1 MAREDDDFFLARWSR
16 RKAQMQ
22 RGVVVEPEPP
32 AAEPAVAPA
41 AAPAFMPAADAAAR
55 PAATVAAAAP
65 APAAPA
71 APADDAPPASAPPL
85 SRAATRPPPPTLED
99 VAKLTRDADFSRFVA
114 RDVAAPVRHAALRK
128 LFSDPHFNVM
138 DGLDT
143 YIDDYG
149 RADPLPASMLRQLVQ
164 GRGLGLFRDE
174 TPATP
179 ASALADGGA
188 TPPDADA
195 APASAPAT
203 AHDGASDPAPDAGHT
218 AERLT
223 LADDPAGQPH
233 TADAAAPPLPPDEDP
248 DLQLQ
253 PHDAAGP
260 AGDRR
265 RAGQDPRRLD

>member
-1 MAREDDDFFLARWSR
+1 VAREDDDFFLARWSR
-16 RKAQMQ
+16 RKAQVQ

-32 AAEPAVAPA
+32 AAEPAVAPVVA
-41 AAPAFMPAADAAAR
+41 PVVAPAAEAAAR
-55 PAATVAAAAP
+55 PPATDARAAP
-65 APAAPA
+65 ARQLSRSATPPAA
-71 APADDAPPASAPPL
+71 
-85 SRAATRPPPPTLED
+85 PTLED

-114 RDVAAPVRHAALRK
+114 RDVAAPVRHAALKK

-138 DGLDT
+138 DGLDI

-164 GRGLGLFRDE
+164 ARGLGLFREE

-179 ASALADGGA
+179 ASAVADSGA
-188 TPPDADA
+188 APPDADR
-195 APASAPAT
+195 APAPP
-203 AHDGASDPAPDAGHT
+203 HDSESDPAPDAGPTT
-218 AERLT
+218 AGLA

-233 TADAAAPPLPPDEDP
+233 SADAAAPYLPPDEDP

-260 AGDRR
+260 DGDRR